1 MENCLQN
8 SLVKKNLNIV
18 NRIREA
24 IDYLDKPTNQKI
36 DYWASQRKPAR
47 WPKIFVVMRM
57 YWKNLP
63 MEYYDF
69 RTKSWATLCDVQNW
83 RSCTS
88 MVAHGTCIY
97 FIGGEETDSESPTGK
112 AIRIL

>member
-1 MENCLQN
+1 MTVEFINN
-8 SLVKKNLNIV
+8 SHWNPDMTIFDLIFHFIF
-18 NRIREA
+18 RTSQE
-24 IDYLDKPTNQKI
+24 KPT
-36 DYWASQRKPAR
+36 R

-69 RTKSWATLCDVQNW
+69 RSKNWVTLCDVQNW

-97 FIGGEETDSESPTGK
+97 FIGE
-112 AIRIL
+112 